1 MMSVAIKKLN
11 LIVCVLSAVFLVCY
25 ILFLSLSNSL
35 DFNIEKASTR
45 QIESGEEYD
54 QLLAKLAGTQNKDFL
69 SAAGKELGL
78 VETTFANGYNGYVDI
93 RNKPVSVGE
102 AIVRNQ

>member
-1 MMSVAIKKLN
+1 MMLFAIKKIN
-11 LIVCVLSAVFLVCY
+11 LIVCVLSTASLICY

-35 DFNIEKASTR
+35 DFNIEKASAQ
-45 QIESGEEYD
+45 QIETIEEYE
-54 QLLAKLAGTQNKDFL
+54 QLLTGLAETQNKDFL
-69 SAAGKELGL
+69 SSAAQELGL
-78 VETTFANGYNGYVDI
+78 IETTFANGYVDI